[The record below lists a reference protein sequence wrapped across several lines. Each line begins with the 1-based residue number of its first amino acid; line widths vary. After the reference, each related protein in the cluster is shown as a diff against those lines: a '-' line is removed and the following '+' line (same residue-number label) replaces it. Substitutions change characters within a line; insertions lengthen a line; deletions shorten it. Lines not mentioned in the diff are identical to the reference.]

1 MSTTLA
7 TLKQRRDDLAEAIHT
22 GVQSISTG
30 GVSTTFASLKD
41 MRGVLADLNAQI
53 AALEGAQQK
62 RPRASRVYLG
72 GF

>member
-1 MSTTLA
+1 MSSLS
-7 TLKQRRDDLAEAIHT
+7 TLKTRRDDLAEAIHS
-22 GVQSISTG
+22 GVQSVSTG
-30 GVSTTFASLKD
+30 GVSTTFATLKD

-53 AALEGAQQK
+53 AALEGSNQK